1 MLKTKSEVLSACSRS
16 EILLRIAS
24 GDVLSQT
31 TIVETKTRLSER
43 VDDSFISHKP
53 VFNRGSKSHHV
64 PYIAWFDVFTLLDYL
79 APLYSFE
86 CNENQVGELFVV
98 KATLTV
104 ICTDGELKASALG
117 SESLSSVDFGGCMAE
132 ASAQAVRRVA
142 ATIGLGRYLY
152 NGDNKPS
159 IPTQTRQCDSNQ
171 VVIATG
177 KKQITREQWLQ
188 LQNK

>member
-1 MLKTKSEVLSACSRS
+1 M
-16 EILLRIAS
+16 
-24 GDVLSQT
+24 SQT
-31 TIVETKTRLSER
+31 TIIDTRARLSEV

-53 VFNRGSKSHHV
+53 VFSRGSKSHHV

-79 APLYSFE
+79 APIYSFE

-104 ICTDGELKASALG
+104 ICTDSELKASALG

-132 ASAQAVRRVA
+132 ASAQAVRRA
-142 ATIGLGRYLY
+142 GATIGLGRYLY
-152 NGDNKPS
+152 NSDKPS
-159 IPTQTRQCDSNQ
+159 IPTQTRQCNSNQ